1 MSGLSLSALTTTQLA
16 FFALLAVVGLLRIA
30 ELVVSKRHSAK
41 ADARG
46 EKPRK
51 ELAFVFMVL
60 LHTVPFWLAPVE
72 VLLLERPFVPALG
85 VVSLVALTFAGV
97 LRFWTLKTLG
107 AAWNVRIVKPG
118 AVVSDG
124 PYRFIRHPNYL
135 VVITELLFL
144 PLFHFAW
151 LTALVL
157 TVGNGLVLWRRIP
170 AEERV
175 LFEVPGYAEAMGGK
189 PRFLPFS
196 SGSQS
201 KRSAA

>member
-1 MSGLSLSALTTTQLA
+1 MTGPLLSELSTTQLW
-16 FFALLAVVGLLRIA
+16 FFALLAVVGVLRVA

-46 EKPRK
+46 EKPRP

-60 LHTVPFWLAPVE
+60 LHTVPFWLAPLE

-85 VVSLVALTFAGV
+85 AVSVVALTFAGV

-118 AVVSDG
+118 AVVTEG

-144 PLFHFAW
+144 PLFHTAW
-151 LTALVL
+151 LTALLL
-157 TVGNGLVLWRRIP
+157 TLGNGLVLWRRIP

-189 PRFLPFS
+189 PRFVPFRR
-196 SGSQS
+196 G
-201 KRSAA
+201 A